1 MATGPGMTGI
11 GAAGP
16 DPGPIEPSV
25 DYPVVL
31 SVSGRPCLV
40 VGAGPVATRKA
51 RGLLEC
57 GAQVTVVAPETAEAM
72 DALLRT
78 TPTDRL
84 RLERRVYR
92 TGEVTGY
99 DFVVAATGD
108 EATDRLVTQEAIEA
122 GVLVNGAPVASIRS
136 VHLPALHRQGLV
148 TIAVSTSG
156 RSPALARWLRTRIA
170 ESTDQ
175 QLALL
180 ATLLAD
186 ARAAIHSDDRSSADI
201 DWSDVIDR
209 VLPLVEQGRVDEARA
224 VLGGLLEG

>member
-1 MATGPGMTGI
+1 MTGI
-11 GAAGP
+11 GETGLEP
-16 DPGPIEPSV
+16 GGTEDPV

-40 VGAGPVATRKA
+40 VGAGPVAARKA

-57 GAQVTVVAPETAEAM
+57 GARVTTVAPETTEAM
-72 DALLRT
+72 DELLRT
-78 TPTDRL
+78 TLTERL

-92 TGEVTGY
+92 SGEVIGY

-108 EATDRLVTQEAIEA
+108 EATDQQVTQEAIEA

-136 VHLPALHRQGLV
+136 VRLPALHRQGLV

-156 RSPALARWLRTRIA
+156 RNPGLARWLRTRIA
-170 ESTDQ
+170 ASTDP
-175 QLALL
+175 QLAVL

-186 ARAAIHSDDRSSADI
+186 SREAIKSDDRSSADI
-201 DWSDVIDR
+201 DWTDVIDQ
-209 VLPLVEQGRVDEARA
+209 VLPLVEEGKVDEARA
-224 VLGGLLEG
+224 VLDALLER